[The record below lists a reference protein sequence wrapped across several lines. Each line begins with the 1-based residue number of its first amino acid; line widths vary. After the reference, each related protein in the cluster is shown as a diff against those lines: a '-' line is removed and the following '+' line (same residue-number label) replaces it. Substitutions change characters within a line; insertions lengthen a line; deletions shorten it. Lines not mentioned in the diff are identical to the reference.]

1 LGGKADMYLE
11 GSDQHRG
18 WFHSSLL
25 TGVAVEGRAPYDL
38 VLTHGFTL
46 DGQGRKMSKTLGN
59 VVAPEEVI
67 TQHGAELLRLWVAA
81 EDYREDVRV
90 SKEILAQQVEAYRRL
105 RNTARFLLS
114 NLFDFDP
121 ARHAVRHDELP
132 PLERWALHRTH
143 ALATRVRRAYD
154 DYEFHV
160 IYHALN
166 NFCSVDLSSFYL
178 DVRKDRLYCER
189 AAAPARRA
197 TQTVLHEMLAV
208 LVRLI
213 APITSFTADEIWQF
227 MPGVEDVPSVFLAGM
242 PVVPDA
248 WRDDALAER
257 FEHLLALRSAVTKA
271 IEDARQAGTV
281 KQASEAR
288 VTLGADGDQVV
299 GVDVGH
305 LAELCLVSE
314 VVLDAA
320 TAGVPSPVVSGLRV
334 GVERAS
340 GSKCPRCWVVRAP
353 AGAAA
358 HPDLCGRCAGVLS

>member
-1 LGGKADMYLE
+1 
-11 GSDQHRG
+11 
-18 WFHSSLL
+18 
-25 TGVAVEGRAPYDL
+25 
-38 VLTHGFTL
+38 
-46 DGQGRKMSKTLGN
+46 MSKTHGN
-59 VVAPEEVI
+59 AIAPAEVI
-67 TQHGAELLRLWVAA
+67 TQPGAALLRLWVAA
-81 EDYREDVRV
+81 EDYRDDVRV

-121 ARHAVRHDELP
+121 ARHAVRYDDLP
-132 PLERWALHRTH
+132 ALERWALHRTH
-143 ALATRVRRAYD
+143 VLATRVRRAYD

-166 NFCSVDLSSFYL
+166 NFCSVDLSAFYL

-189 AAAPARRA
+189 ADAPARRA
-197 TQTVLHEMLAV
+197 TQTALHAMLDV

-213 APITSFTADEIWQF
+213 APITSFTADEVWQF
-227 MPGVEDVPSVFLAGM
+227 MPGVADVPSVFLAGM
-242 PVVPDA
+242 PTVPDA

-257 FEHLLALRSAVTKA
+257 FEHLLALRGAVTKA
-271 IEDARQAGTV
+271 IEDARHAGTL

-288 VTLGADGDQVV
+288 VVLGADAAQMD
-299 GVDVGH
+299 GVDAAD

-314 VVLDAA
+314 VVVDSSGGG
-320 TAGVPSPVVSGLRV
+320 TASPVVSGLRV

-340 GSKCPRCWVVRAP
+340 GTKCPRCWIVRVP
-353 AGAAA
+353 TGAAT